1 MSGLFAH
8 APVRRTRVG
17 ARHDVSPLSRIAPS
31 TRPIR
36 FMRRASRLPGDLSA
50 IFIRSRRN
58 DEIHRQLVE
67 LIGRSA
73 SFFVLELILRV
84 PKLCSW
90 LDAVHEHQT
99 HHQEISA

>member
-1 MSGLFAH
+1 MMSASVPHCGFSPSHSLH
-8 APVRRTRVG
+8 APRQ
-17 ARHDVSPLSRIAPS
+17 PLA
-31 TRPIR
+31 
-36 FMRRASRLPGDLSA
+36 GDLSA

-58 DEIHRQLVE
+58 DEINRQLVE
-67 LIGRSA
+67 FIGRFA